1 MRRIRGHVHDQLRR
15 VRHAR
20 HRHLRRLCRHVPVRS
35 TSGGSRGAR
44 PRHCPYGE
52 AARSGRPR
60 PTAPTRRPLSRLT
73 ASAGYRARVHTP
85 TSSLTKGALAAGHA
99 AGLDAVGVAPA
110 RPFTPR
116 SRCTR
121 VPKGR
126 WAPRWHGV
134 HVQEP
139 RPIHRPWGRTR
150 RCALDRRRSTVVR
163 RSLPTCAVEPPARDG
178 RPLHAGATTTDSS
191 PKGSAPSPPA

>member
-73 ASAGYRARVHTP
+73 ASAGYRPRVRAP
-85 TSSLTKGALAAGHA
+85 TSSLTKGALAAGARLASMPSAWHPHA
-99 AGLDAVGVAPA
+99 RSPRLALHSSPERPLGSTVAW
-110 RPFTPR
+110 R
-116 SRCTR
+116 SRTR
-121 VPKGR
+121 TPPDPPTLGPHSKVRARSSSEHCRTAESPDVCR
-126 WAPRWHGV
+126 RAAP
-134 HVQEP
+134 P
-139 RPIHRPWGRTR
+139 
-150 RCALDRRRSTVVR
+150 RRS
-163 RSLPTCAVEPPARDG
+163 PAT
-178 RPLHAGATTTDSS
+178 PGATTTDSS
-191 PKGSAPSPPA
+191 PKGSAPSPPT